1 MMEIMTKKDGII
13 FGIVFCLMA
22 IDFVSGTMAALGQK
36 DWKSKIMRQGLLHK
50 CSLLLCMALGVVLN
64 FSQGYLD
71 MGINIPAYQCIS
83 GYIALMEAGSVVENV
98 CKINPK
104 LVPEKLR
111 VVLGLTGK
119 DDSNE
124 RTESN

>member
-1 MMEIMTKKDGII
+1 MEIMTKTDGII
-13 FGIVFCLMA
+13 FGVVFCLMVL
-22 IDFVSGTMAALGQK
+22 DFLSGTIGALASG
-36 DWKSKIMRQGLLHK
+36 DWNSKTMRQGLLHK

-111 VVLGLTGK
+111 AVLGLTGK
-119 DDSNE
+119 ENSNE
-124 RTESN
+124 RSESH